1 MTIRTCAEAASY
13 FRVRPLAGWWKFGR
27 KDRRWFQLLT
37 LVGGIAGS
45 AISTY
50 ATLAYGSGAFD
61 ETVRDILVGIWGS
74 FVSSGFFAWGILQ
87 FKELIMPI
95 GDWIREA
102 TERKRQQRL
111 AEEER
116 RFQQARSEGLE
127 AGRTE
132 GREAGLEA
140 GRQEGRREGREEGYT
155 LGYRDAQ
162 EGKPERPPAPTN
174 GKGTDVDDL
183 RC

>member
-1 MTIRTCAEAASY
+1 MRGVCGDELVLRDAAS
-13 FRVRPLAGWWKFGR
+13 
-27 KDRRWFQLLT
+27 
-37 LVGGIAGS
+37 
-45 AISTY
+45 
-50 ATLAYGSGAFD
+50 
-61 ETVRDILVGIWGS
+61 
-74 FVSSGFFAWGILQ
+74 WGILQ
-87 FKELIMPI
+87 LKELIVPI

-116 RFQQARSEGLE
+116 LFQQARAEGLE
-127 AGRTE
+127 AGRQE
-132 GREAGLEA
+132 GREA

>member
-1 MTIRTCAEAASY
+1 MEYHRESIW
-13 FRVRPLAGWWKFGR
+13 GIDR

-116 RFQQARSEGLE
+116 LFQQARAEGLE
-127 AGRTE
+127 A

-140 GRQEGRREGREEGYT
+140 GRTEGLEAGREEGRREGREEGYT

-183 RC
+183 